1 MCCLACLCRVYDPDA
16 PVGARYRRTGAMT
29 TIFRAY
35 HGQAVLTSHG
45 DILVSGGCG
54 EGGCM
59 HYFGSHTTRYVP
71 WLYAYIHALSQRMHL
86 LQSACTHLG
95 LMVPAVMLIAAGTTV
110 ARNFRYYK
118 WNYSV
123 TPYQFS
129 EFR

>member
-54 EGGCM
+54 GG
-59 HYFGSHTTRYVP
+59 GSLP
-71 WLYAYIHALSQRMHL
+71 WQPHHKIRA
-86 LQSACTHLG
+86 T
-95 LMVPAVMLIAAGTTV
+95 AVCLD
-110 ARNFRYYK
+110 
-118 WNYSV
+118 SC
-123 TPYQFS
+123 S
-129 EFR
+129 